1 MTNVANAFTF
11 RERAFIEQVT
21 GTALNN
27 SRDYTDEE
35 LEALREAVIEKAP
48 AESELF
54 ESVLDKFYDEFG
66 L

>member
-11 RERAFIEQVT
+11 RERLFIAQACGEE
-21 GTALNN
+21 LSN
-27 SRDYTDEE
+27 SKDYTDDE
-35 LEALREAVIEKAP
+35 LAAIREAVIENAP

-54 ESVLDKFYDEFG
+54 ESVIDKFYDEFG